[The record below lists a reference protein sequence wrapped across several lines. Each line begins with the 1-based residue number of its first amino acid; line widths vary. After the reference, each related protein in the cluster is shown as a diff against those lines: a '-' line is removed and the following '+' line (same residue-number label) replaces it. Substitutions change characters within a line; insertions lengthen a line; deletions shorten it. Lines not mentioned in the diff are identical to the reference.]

1 MSSIK
6 KVLVVGGGIA
16 GLTLAV
22 ALRRRDIDVDIV
34 ELQPRVERARRRH
47 QPDRADACG
56 RCKSIGLIDQ
66 CVAVA
71 FGFDRIVF
79 ADSAGQQ
86 FGALN
91 MPRLCGPDYPAT
103 VAIARSALHDVLI
116 RNAAGARRLDHA
128 RRHGLVSESEAP
140 TRSRSSCPTATRA
153 SYDFV
158 VGCDGSRSTV
168 RSLAFND
175 VPDASF
181 TGLAVW
187 RATMPRHKAV
197 DCMQMFYGPNTKAGV
212 NPHSRDEMFL
222 FLVQP
227 IRDGQRL
234 PPDQMHVLL
243 AEQLRDFSGDVM
255 SARARMGE
263 RSRQGRLPADEFVSA
278 AAAVAPR
285 PRRRDR
291 RRRAHHH
298 AASGDRGGDRHRGRG
313 RAGGIAGR
321 RPCRLPSCLDRFM
334 ARRFARCRLV
344 VETAVK
350 LGEMEKDKTIPIQ
363 AHFDLMSATFR
374 QACRA
379 DLIGCQAPLSE
390 HGIG

>member
-1 MSSIK
+1 LFVADIK

-22 ALRRRDIDVDIV
+22 ALRRRGIGVDVV
-34 ELQPRVERARRRH
+34 ELQPRWNVLGVGISLTGPTLRAL
-47 QPDRADACG
+47 
-56 RCKSIGLIDQ
+56 KSTGLIDQ
-66 CVAVA
+66 CVAVS

-91 MPRLCGPDYPAT
+91 MPRLCGSDYPAT

-116 RNAAGARRLDHA
+116 RNAQDSGVVVTLGTTVLSLDQKPHA
-128 RRHGLVSESEAP
+128 VDVVMSDGKR
-140 TRSRSSCPTATRA
+140 AT
-153 SYDFV
+153 YDFV
-158 VGCDGSRSTV
+158 VGCDGSRSAV
-168 RSLAFND
+168 RSLAFSD
-175 VPDASF
+175 VPDANF

-234 PPDQMHVLL
+234 PPDKMHVLL

-255 SARARMGE
+255 SHAREWVNDPAKVDYRPMN
-263 RSRQGRLPADEFVSA
+263 SFLLP
-278 AAAVAPR
+278 P
-285 PRRRDR
+285 PW
-291 RRRAHHH
+291 
-298 AASGDRGGDRHRGRG
+298 HRGRVAVIG
-313 RAGGIAGR
+313 DAAHTTTPHLATGAGIAIEDAVVLAELLAADGS
-321 RPCRLPSCLDRFM
+321 LPDVLDQFM
-334 ARRFARCRLV
+334 LRRFARCRLV

-363 AHFDLMSATFR
+363 AHFDLMTATFR
-374 QACRA
+374 QLAEP
-379 DLIGCQAPLSE
+379 I
-390 HGIG
+390 

>member
-1 MSSIK
+1 VRSIK

-22 ALRRRDIDVDIV
+22 ALRRRNIDADIV
-34 ELQPRVERARRRH
+34 ELQPKWNVLGVGISLTGPSLRAL
-47 QPDRADACG
+47 
-56 RCKSIGLIDQ
+56 KSISLIDQ

-79 ADSAGQQ
+79 ADSAGNQ
-86 FGALN
+86 FSSLN
-91 MPRLCGPDYPAT
+91 MPRLCGPEYPAT

-116 RNAAGARRLDHA
+116 RNAQELGAAITLGITVA
-128 RRHGLVSESEAP
+128 SLNQNAEAVEVEL
-140 TRSRSSCPTATRA
+140 SDGTRA

-168 RSLAFND
+168 RSLAFSD

-187 RATMPRHKAV
+187 RATMPRHKDV

-255 SARARMGE
+255 LHAREWVNDPANVDYRPMNAFL
-263 RSRQGRLPADEFVSA
+263 LP
-278 AAAVAPR
+278 P
-285 PRRRDR
+285 PW
-291 RRRAHHH
+291 
-298 AASGDRGGDRHRGRG
+298 HRGRVAVIG
-313 RAGGIAGR
+313 DAAHTTTPHLATGAGIAIEDAVV
-321 RPCRLPSCLDRFM
+321 LAELLAADLSVADLLDQFM
-334 ARRFARCRLV
+334 ARRFDRCRLV

-350 LGEMEKDKTIPIQ
+350 LGEMEKDTTIPIQ

-374 QACRA
+374 KLAEP
-379 DLIGCQAPLSE
+379 I
-390 HGIG
+390 

>member
-1 MSSIK
+1 MAGRFLVSNIK

-22 ALRRRDIDVDIV
+22 ALRRRNIDADIV
-34 ELQPRVERARRRH
+34 ELQPKWNVLGVGISLTGPTLRAL
-47 QPDRADACG
+47 
-56 RCKSIGLIDQ
+56 KSIGLIDQ
-66 CVAVA
+66 CVAAA

-79 ADSAGQQ
+79 ADSAGNQ
-86 FGALN
+86 FSSLN
-91 MPRLCGPDYPAT
+91 MPRLCGPEYPAT

-116 RNAAGARRLDHA
+116 RNAQELGVAITLGTTVASLNQDA
-128 RRHGLVSESEAP
+128 EAV
-140 TRSRSSCPTATRA
+140 TVELSDGTRA

-168 RSLAFND
+168 RSLAFSD
-175 VPDASF
+175 VPDANF

-187 RATMPRHKAV
+187 RATMPRHKDV

-255 SARARMGE
+255 LHARRWVNDPAKVDYRPMNAFL
-263 RSRQGRLPADEFVSA
+263 LP
-278 AAAVAPR
+278 P
-285 PRRRDR
+285 PW
-291 RRRAHHH
+291 
-298 AASGDRGGDRHRGRG
+298 HRGRVAVIG
-313 RAGGIAGR
+313 DAAHTTTPHLATGAGIAIEDAVV
-321 RPCRLPSCLDRFM
+321 LAELLAADLSVAALLDRFM
-334 ARRFARCRLV
+334 ARRFDRCRLV

-350 LGEMEKDKTIPIQ
+350 LGEMEKDTTIPIQ

-374 QACRA
+374 KLAEP
-379 DLIGCQAPLSE
+379 I
-390 HGIG
+390 

>member
-1 MSSIK
+1 VGSIK

-34 ELQPRVERARRRH
+34 ELQPEWNVLGVGISLTGPTLRAL
-47 QPDRADACG
+47 
-56 RCKSIGLIDQ
+56 KSIDLVDQ

-79 ADSAGQQ
+79 ADSEGHQ
-86 FGALN
+86 FSSLN
-91 MPRLCGPDYPAT
+91 MPRLCGPDIPAT

-116 RNAAGARRLDHA
+116 RNARELGVAISLGTTVSFLNQSAGAVEVELSD
-128 RRHGLVSESEAP
+128 G
-140 TRSRSSCPTATRA
+140 TQA

-158 VGCDGSRSTV
+158 VGCDGSRSAV
-168 RSLAFND
+168 RSLVFSD
-175 VPDASF
+175 VPASF

-197 DCMQMFYGPNTKAGV
+197 DCMQMFYGPHTKAGV

-255 SARARMGE
+255 LHAREWVNDPAKVDYRPMN
-263 RSRQGRLPADEFVSA
+263 SFLLP
-278 AAAVAPR
+278 P
-285 PRRRDR
+285 PW
-291 RRRAHHH
+291 
-298 AASGDRGGDRHRGRG
+298 HRGRVAVIG
-313 RAGGIAGR
+313 DAAHTTTPHLATGAGIAIEDAVVLAELLAAD
-321 RPCRLPSCLDRFM
+321 LPIAELLDRFM

-344 VETAVK
+344 VETAVE

-363 AHFDLMSATFR
+363 AHFDVMSATFR
-374 QACRA
+374 KLAEP
-379 DLIGCQAPLSE
+379 I
-390 HGIG
+390 

>member
-6 KVLVVGGGIA
+6 KVLIVGGGIA

-22 ALRRRDIDVDIV
+22 ALRRRNVDVDIV
-34 ELQPRVERARRRH
+34 ELQPKWNVLGVGISLTGPTLRAL
-47 QPDRADACG
+47 
-56 RCKSIGLIDQ
+56 KSIGLIDQ

-79 ADSAGQQ
+79 ADSAGRQ
-86 FGALN
+86 FSSLN
-91 MPRLCGPDYPAT
+91 MPRLCGPEYPAT

-116 RNAAGARRLDHA
+116 RNAEELGVAITLGTTVTSLQQNA
-128 RRHGLVSESEAP
+128 EAVEVEL
-140 TRSRSSCPTATRA
+140 SDGKRA
-153 SYDFV
+153 SYDFL

-168 RSLAFND
+168 RSLAFSD

-187 RATMPRHKAV
+187 RATMPRHKDV

-255 SARARMGE
+255 LHAREWVNDPANVDYRPMNAFL
-263 RSRQGRLPADEFVSA
+263 LP
-278 AAAVAPR
+278 P
-285 PRRRDR
+285 PW
-291 RRRAHHH
+291 
-298 AASGDRGGDRHRGRG
+298 HRGRVAVIG
-313 RAGGIAGR
+313 DAVHTTTPHLATGAGIAIEDAVVLAELLAADLSVAG
-321 RPCRLPSCLDRFM
+321 LLDQFM
-334 ARRFARCRLV
+334 ARRFDRCRLV

-350 LGEMEKDKTIPIQ
+350 LGEMEKDTTIPIQ

-374 QACRA
+374 KLAEP
-379 DLIGCQAPLSE
+379 I
-390 HGIG
+390 